1 MLFGEELKK
10 EMGFFQRVKRRRNVI
25 YLGIGAFVVIAI
37 GVFAVFWANPRTA
50 GLGGIKQTIRM
61 RFPAVKQVS
70 PQVLKEWLASPTNAA
85 PQLLDVREEAEH
97 AISHLPGAR
106 RIDPRA
112 KADAVL
118 SEIDTNR
125 PVVVYCSVG
134 YRSSRLASRLVNAG
148 FTNVVNLEG
157 SIFEW
162 ANKGYRLEVS
172 NDKPAE
178 KVHPYSPAFARMLKP
193 KYRADAEAIE

>member
-1 MLFGEELKK
+1 M
-10 EMGFFQRVKRRRNVI
+10 KRRRKVI
-25 YLGIGAFVVIAI
+25 YVGSGLVVMILVGLIAI
-37 GVFAVFWANPRTA
+37 LWAGPRGT
-50 GLGGIKQTIRM
+50 GLAGIKRTIRM
-61 RFPAVKQVS
+61 RFPAVRQMP
-70 PQVLKEWLASPTNAA
+70 PQELKEWLASPTNSR
-85 PQLLDVREEAEH
+85 PQLLDVRQLPEYS
-97 AISHLPGAR
+97 ISHLPGAK

-112 KADAVL
+112 TTDSIL

-134 YRSSRLASRLVNAG
+134 YRSSRLATQLIDSG

-162 ANKGYRLEVS
+162 ANKGFELEGTDGKS
-172 NDKPAE
+172 TN

-193 KYRADAEAIE
+193 KYRADAKAVE